1 MHFKSLWASAAVRC
15 VVVFGCV
22 GLYACSYD
30 GLASEDCVHNLLDIP
45 ASGTSDYVL
54 RSDETGCDDFAHS
67 DEVLLYLVKR
77 GETRRIPVF
86 EYIPSAFH
94 DKPHATWLSP
104 VKLRIDFKEIDAILM
119 TYKVDEAQVDIR
131 LAKPPSD

>member
-1 MHFKSLWASAAVRC
+1 MHFTRLRKTPVLRC
-15 VVVFGCV
+15 VVVFGCL

-86 EYIPSAFH
+86 AYIPSAFR
-94 DKPHATWLSP
+94 DKPNATWLSP
-104 VKLRIDFKEIDAILM
+104 GKLRIDFREVDTILK
-119 TYKVDEAQVDIR
+119 TYKVEEAQVDIR
-131 LAKPPSD
+131 LAKSPSE